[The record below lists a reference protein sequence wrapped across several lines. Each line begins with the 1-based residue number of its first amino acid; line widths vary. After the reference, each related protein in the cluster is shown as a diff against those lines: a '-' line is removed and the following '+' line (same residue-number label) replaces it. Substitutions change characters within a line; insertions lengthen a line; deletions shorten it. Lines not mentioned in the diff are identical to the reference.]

1 MPMPNL
7 YNISANDTIKVAL
20 KKGYFISRQKGSH
33 IILKDNFGN
42 ILTIPNHKKLKIGT
56 LLQIIK
62 IIGLEKE
69 DFLKL
74 L

>member
-1 MPMPNL
+1 MPNL
-7 YNISANDTIKVAL
+7 HNISAEDTIKVAL

-42 ILTIPNHKKLKIGT
+42 VLTIPKHKKLKLGT

-62 IIGLEKE
+62 AIGIEKE

-74 L
+74 V